1 MEAMEDIMEVIQS
14 MLAGGAR
21 TSTVSGWFSDH
32 TFAGLRTTSTRVAL
46 DIRHQPIAKRDES
59 RIILPKRAVNEISG
73 LPLGHRML
81 NLQQA
86 FPEERPSVS
95 TIEPLT
101 PTDDQGERPGT
112 REDDGHD

>member
-1 MEAMEDIMEVIQS
+1 MTS
-14 MLAGGAR
+14 AR
-21 TSTVSGWFSDH
+21 I
-32 TFAGLRTTSTRVAL
+32 AL
-46 DIRHQPIAKRDES
+46 DIFHQPIAERDES
-59 RIILPKRAVNEISG
+59 RIVLPKRAVKKIPG

-101 PTDDQGERPGT
+101 PTDQRRTTWNPWG
-112 REDDGHD
+112 